1 LSPFLGSRPYLRGI
15 IVKLRAIS
23 ASVAFLICTFLYR
36 DVWADGSGS
45 PAASRE
51 TNGEYYDEKGNPTY
65 KVEPDGAVDWYTFSG
80 YLRYNSNCIVCHG
93 PDGSGSSYAPDLTN
107 SLKTLDYGHFLAIV
121 AEGRTNVSA
130 STDYVMPSF
139 GKNKNVVCFLD
150 DIYVYLRARS
160 NGAVGRGRPEKHE
173 PKPPAW
179 TKAEDSCMGPD

>member
-1 LSPFLGSRPYLRGI
+1 
-15 IVKLRAIS
+15 VKLRVIS

-36 DVWADGSGS
+36 NVWADGSGS
-45 PAASRE
+45 PAASTE
-51 TNGEYYDEKGNPTY
+51 TNGEYYDKEGNPTY

-107 SLKTLDYGHFLAIV
+107 SLKTLDYGRFLAIV
-121 AEGRTNVSA
+121 AKGRTNVSA
-130 STDYVMPSF
+130 STDYVMPAF
-139 GKNKNVVCFLD
+139 GKNKNVLCYLD

-179 TKAEDSCMGPD
+179 TKAEDSCMGPDGAPRLND